1 MRRSHRLV
9 HRPVQSIDHW
19 GLTGKLMFGN
29 LRIYHHWQEH
39 GAEACVVVAADAITT
54 LGCSSVPGIAPI
66 ARGRQNFSVMYQSHL
81 RGRTGHCEHNGHN
94 MDRCHCPGSA
104 CMHTH
109 TWLSNARLNTATRAV
124 FATISKADSVLLK
137 GPWLLGPSW
146 RWERGS
152 AFCSHASHETRPS

>member
-1 MRRSHRLV
+1 
-9 HRPVQSIDHW
+9 
-19 GLTGKLMFGN
+19 MFGN
-29 LRIYHHWQEH
+29 WRIVSSLAQER
-39 GAEACVVVAADAITT
+39 GADACAVVAADAITT
-54 LGCSSVPGIAPI
+54 LGVPGIAPI

-94 MDRCHCPGSA
+94 GHNMDPCHRPGSA

-109 TWLSNARLNTATRAV
+109 TWLSNARLNTAMRAV

-146 RWERGS
+146 RWERES
-152 AFCSHASHETRPS
+152 AFCSHASRRKQGQARMQSRAGESNCRQ